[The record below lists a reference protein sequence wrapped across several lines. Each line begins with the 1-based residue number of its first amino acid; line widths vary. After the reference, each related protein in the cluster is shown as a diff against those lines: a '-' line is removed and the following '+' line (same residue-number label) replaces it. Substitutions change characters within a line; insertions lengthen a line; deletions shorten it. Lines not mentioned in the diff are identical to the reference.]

1 MAEAVFTVHPSVA
14 PLVFIL
20 NTNDALV
27 ARAFEGVAAAD
38 HWKQPT
44 PQSNTMLWILGHM
57 VTARSGLLRLLGDP
71 IDTGLGEAFG
81 RGAERQDASA
91 YPAADV
97 IFAASAAVNVRL
109 YASLNA
115 VTEEAL
121 ARPATRAFT
130 PAVQTL
136 RDQIAFLVMHDTY
149 HVGQLGYA
157 RKALGYSNIAG

>member
-1 MAEAVFTVHPSVA
+1 MTDSIVTAHPSVA

-20 NTNDALV
+20 TTNDAFV
-27 ARAFEGVAAAD
+27 ARAFDGVSAVD

-44 PQSNTMLWILGHM
+44 AHSNTMLWILGHM
-57 VTARSGLLRLLGDP
+57 VTARSGLLRLLGDSV
-71 IDTGLGEAFG
+71 DTRLGDAFG

-97 IFAASAAVNVRL
+97 IFAASRLVNQRL
-109 YASLNA
+109 YPAL
-115 VTEEAL
+115 TAL
-121 ARPATRAFT
+121 ADDALCRAATRAFT
-130 PAVQTL
+130 PAVHTL

-157 RKALGYSNIAG
+157 RKALGYPGAVG